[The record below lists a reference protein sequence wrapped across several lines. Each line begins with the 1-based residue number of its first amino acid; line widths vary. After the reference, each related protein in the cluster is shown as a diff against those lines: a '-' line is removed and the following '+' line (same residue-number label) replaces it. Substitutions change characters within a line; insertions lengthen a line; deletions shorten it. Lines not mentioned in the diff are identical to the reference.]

1 MTYPP
6 GPPSGSGGDPHGQG
20 QQPDPAWWDQP
31 VAPPPADPTQV
42 NWAAQQPPP
51 NPNSGWQ
58 QPQQPDPNSGWQ
70 QPQQPDPNS
79 GWQHQQPQQPQQP
92 WGGQQPAYGQQ
103 GYGQPPTPPRSN
115 TGLIVGVVLGVV
127 AVLAVAIGAV
137 VVLTKDDGGQNQAST
152 TSTTTTEESTTSE
165 APTTTKSTTTTKAA
179 PSGGKFSYTEYG
191 QDWNFKLGDVALQA
205 SWVEGKDY
213 STCGPIE
220 EGGKLTGL
228 GCQYA
233 AEMVWKSENGGLM
246 LTQFVLGMGDATAAS
261 GAEGQFDDNDLN
273 LRSGSYIANWHTGK
287 WRDGSEGQFLVIT
300 FATADASVATDTVEQ
315 YLRYRHSDTLGALLW
330 R

>member
-6 GPPSGSGGDPHGQG
+6 GPPSGSGGDPNAQG
-20 QQPDPAWWDQP
+20 QQPDPAWWDRP
-31 VAPPPADPTQV
+31 AAPPPADPTQV
-42 NWAAQQPPP
+42 NWAAQQQPP

-79 GWQHQQPQQPQQP
+79 GWQQPQQQ
-92 WGGQQPAYGQQ
+92 WGGQPAYGQQ
-103 GYGQPPTPPRSN
+103 PGYGQPPPTPPRSN
-115 TGLIVGVVLGVV
+115 TGLIIGVVLGVV

-137 VVLTKDDGGQNQAST
+137 VVFTKDDGEQNQAVT
-152 TSTTTTEESTTSE
+152 TSTTTEESTTSE

-191 QDWNFKLGDVALQA
+191 QDWNFRLGDVALQA

-213 STCGPIE
+213 SSCGPIE

-233 AEMVWKSENGGLM
+233 AELVWKSENGGLM

-300 FATADASVATDTVEQ
+300 FATADASVAVDTVEK